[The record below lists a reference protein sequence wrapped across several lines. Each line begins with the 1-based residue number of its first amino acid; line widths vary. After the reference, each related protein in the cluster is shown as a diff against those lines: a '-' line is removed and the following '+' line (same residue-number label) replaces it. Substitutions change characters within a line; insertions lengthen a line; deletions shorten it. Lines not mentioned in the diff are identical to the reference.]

1 MVAGLVAGVLGG
13 LGSMGSGFFSGATAA
28 AQNRQQYEYA
38 RALQAQQFEY
48 NKWFG
53 RNRHQQEVLD
63 LKDAGLNPLLSATT
77 GTGTGSVGIPS
88 VNQVDEASAQN
99 TGQQVRNQTVLTKS
113 QVNLQNAQS
122 AQQVASAYNQRM
134 QGQLTLAQA
143 NNLNSGAALA
153 QAQRQ
158 LTLLQQTAQQITNSN
173 LNNYQK
179 AQIKNLLQTGQASIA
194 GAIAQQA
201 SASAAQMNAITN
213 AQWAG
218 YNAISQR
225 ISAKAS
231 RLNARVNAKVA
242 PFNAVSQRIGVNNN
256 PYTLGYNIGSS
267 VGTQLRKI
275 FGMP

>member
-1 MVAGLVAGVLGG
+1 MVMSLASGVLAGLSNIAGGAI
-13 LGSMGSGFFSGATAA
+13 SGATAK
-28 AQNRQQYEYA
+28 AQNKRQYEYA

-88 VNQVDEASAQN
+88 VNQVDEASAIN
-99 TGQQVRNQTVLTKS
+99 TGQQVRNQTALTRS
-113 QVNLQNAQS
+113 QVNLQNAQT
-122 AQQVASAYNQRM
+122 AQQIASAYNQRM

-143 NNLNSGAALA
+143 NNLNSGAALS
-153 QAQRQ
+153 QAQQQ
-158 LTLLQQTAQQITNSN
+158 LTLLQQTAQKITNSN

-201 SASAAQMNAITN
+201 SASAAQLNAKTN

-218 YNAISQR
+218 FNSWSQR
-225 ISAKAS
+225 ISANS
-231 RLNARVNAKVA
+231 
-242 PFNAVSQRIGVNNN
+242 S
-256 PYTLGYNIGSS
+256 PYSLLYNS
-267 VGTQLRKI
+267 GTSTLRKI
-275 FGMP
+275 KQVFGKP

>member
-1 MVAGLVAGVLGG
+1 MVMALGAGALAGLSY
-13 LGSMGSGFFSGATAA
+13 LGSGAISAATAQ
-28 AQNRQQYEYA
+28 AQNKRQYEYA

-63 LKDAGLNPLLSATT
+63 LKDAGLNPLLSVTT

-88 VNQVDEASAQN
+88 VNQVDEASAIS
-99 TGQQVRNQTVLTKS
+99 TGLQARNQAVLAKS

-122 AQQVASAYNQRM
+122 AQQIASAYNQRM

-143 NNLNSGAALA
+143 NNLNSGAALS
-153 QAQRQ
+153 QAQQQ
-158 LTLLQQTAQQITNSN
+158 LTLLQQTAQKITNSN

-201 SASAAQMNAITN
+201 SASAAQMNARTN

-218 YNAISQR
+218 FNAMSQR
-225 ISAKAS
+225 ISANS
-231 RLNARVNAKVA
+231 
-242 PFNAVSQRIGVNNN
+242 S
-256 PYTLGYNIGSS
+256 PYSLGYNVATSAG
-267 VGTQLRKI
+267 RKI
-275 FGMP
+275 RQIFGKP